1 MIARRLVCGLGVS
14 QFVLWGVSYYLVGVF
29 GERIARDLG
38 WSQTLVFGGF
48 SVALVVMGLV
58 SAAVP

>member
-1 MIARRLVCGLGVS
+1 MIARRLVWWLGVS

-38 WSQTLVFGGF
+38 WS
-48 SVALVVMGLV
+48 
-58 SAAVP
+58 